1 MVDAN
6 TIITIS
12 IGLIVSLIGFV
23 IKGMQTRMDEN
34 FKELFDKLDNKVSQ
48 DQCQERRL
56 SHDGIHKL
64 EKDNDDEDKA
74 RIGNDINGI
83 GRRISVLHPG
93 S

>member
-34 FKELFDKLDNKVSQ
+34 FKELFNKLDNRVSQ
-48 DQCQERRL
+48 SQCQERRNA
-56 SHDGIHKL
+56 HDGIHVL
-64 EKDNDDEDKA
+64 EKRNDDEDKNHIA
-74 RIGNDINGI
+74 NDINGI